1 MLYFVPMLIRCGL
14 GLGIRCCDQFGG
26 PLQVIVDINQ
36 VRDQIEEYMS
46 VRIETLTEKKVTRL
60 LAFVIRDHLVQ

>member
-26 PLQVIVDINQ
+26 PLQAKESGMWVPGIAVAIG
-36 VRDQIEEYMS
+36 
-46 VRIETLTEKKVTRL
+46 RIMFRPIATAMPGTHIPLS
-60 LAFVIRDHLVQ
+60 LA

>member
-1 MLYFVPMLIRCGL
+1 M
-14 GLGIRCCDQFGG
+14 
-26 PLQVIVDINQ
+26 IVDINQ

-60 LAFVIRDHLVQ
+60 LAFVIRDHLGWLIVWGNVFGALIGLIAEVASINPKYRDY